1 MLDKVVIITGGASG
15 QGLAEAKLLAS
26 VGASVI
32 ITDISAK
39 GEAAARELGER
50 GLFVQQDVSSA
61 ADWDRVAEQ
70 ALAKFGRIDALVNNA
85 GVFKP
90 VSMFD
95 TTQENWAPHYKV
107 NLLGPFPGPVGVASA
122 MKDSGGGSLAP
133 IRSLSGLFG
142 RPG

>member
-61 ADWDRVAEQ
+61 ADWDRVVEQ

-90 VSMFD
+90 AAMFRSEEH
-95 TTQENWAPHYKV
+95 TSELQ
-107 NLLGPFPGPVGVASA
+107 
-122 MKDSGGGSLAP
+122 SLMRISYAV
-133 IRSLSGLFG
+133 FC
-142 RPG
+142 